1 MFSPK
6 QLLLSFRYA
15 IKGLAYIWS
24 NEQNFRAQVVI
35 AVLVIVA
42 MIGFRVTL
50 GPAVV
55 LLMLIIFV
63 LVLEIINTIFEK
75 LVDIL
80 KPRIHIYVQVIK
92 DMMAAA
98 VFISA
103 IGSAVIGLLIF
114 IPYIVAVFYS

>member
-6 QLLLSFRYA
+6 QLLQSFRYA
-15 IKGLAYIWS
+15 MKGLAYIWA
-24 NEQNFRAQVVI
+24 NEQNFRVQIVV
-35 AVLVIVA
+35 AVLVIIA
-42 MIGFRVTL
+42 MLGLKVTL

-63 LVLEIINTIFEK
+63 LVLEIINTVFEK

-103 IGSAVIGLLIF
+103 IGSAVIALLIF
-114 IPYIVAVFYS
+114 IPYIVDLFYS